1 MELLISGKALTTWL
15 STITF
20 KFQYGATNINLE
32 ELTNFYNPK
41 FKFQYGATNIDNIL
55 LVM

>member
-1 MELLISGKALTTWL
+1 MSNVKEMTLNIL
-15 STITF
+15 F